1 MAIQCCFERYEKK
14 YCLTLSQQRFLLERM
29 TPYMKKDAYGEYTIC
44 NIYYDTDDYRLIRA
58 SLEKPVYKEKLRVRS
73 YGVPQEDGKVFV
85 ELKKKFDGVV
95 YKRRITMDIQN
106 VEPFLSGELPSE
118 NFGQIGREIGYFQ
131 SFYQTVP
138 KVFIGYDRLAFAGID
153 DPQLRI
159 TFDTNLR
166 WRDTDV
172 DLRLGDHG
180 APIALPCGDVLMEV
194 KIPGACPLWL
204 SHLLSDAQAFPTSF
218 SKYGEAYLAC
228 EGKAAPKA
236 YREQVAFDEAM
247 RGEQERS
254 RDWPQDGQLLELSS
268 STRAADTAVANSL
281 ASQLSNIVIGA

>member
-1 MAIQCCFERYEKK
+1 M
-14 YCLTLSQQRFLLERM
+14 
-29 TPYMKKDAYGEYTIC
+29 
-44 NIYYDTDDYRLIRA
+44 
-58 SLEKPVYKEKLRVRS
+58 
-73 YGVPQEDGKVFV
+73 PQEDGKVFV

-95 YKRRITMDIQN
+95 YKRRITTGIQN

-131 SFYQTVP
+131 SFYHTAP

-180 APIALPCGDVLMEV
+180 APIALPLRRCADGGQD
-194 KIPGACPLWL
+194 
-204 SHLLSDAQAFPTSF
+204 
-218 SKYGEAYLAC
+218 
-228 EGKAAPKA
+228 
-236 YREQVAFDEAM
+236 
-247 RGEQERS
+247 S
-254 RDWPQDGQLLELSS
+254 RRVP
-268 STRAADTAVANSL
+268 AVALPSTL
-281 ASQLSNIVIGA
+281 RRRGVPRVVFQIRCLLP

>member
-44 NIYYDTDDYRLIRA
+44 NIYYDTDDFRLIRA
-58 SLEKPVYKEKLRVRS
+58 SLEKPIYKEKLRVRS
-73 YGVPQEDGKVFV
+73 YGVPQEDGRVFV

-95 YKRRITMDIQN
+95 YKR
-106 VEPFLSGELPSE
+106 
-118 NFGQIGREIGYFQ
+118 
-131 SFYQTVP
+131 
-138 KVFIGYDRLAFAGID
+138 
-153 DPQLRI
+153 RI

-204 SHLLSDAQAFPTSF
+204 SHLLSDAQAFPTPF
-218 SKYGEAYLAC
+218 SKYGAC
-228 EGKAAPKA
+228 
-236 YREQVAFDEAM
+236 YRD
-247 RGEQERS
+247 
-254 RDWPQDGQLLELSS
+254 ELSAGVH
-268 STRAADTAVANSL
+268 TTDLKEDTFCA
-281 ASQLSNIVIGA
+281 

>member
-1 MAIQCCFERYEKK
+1 M
-14 YCLTLSQQRFLLERM
+14 
-29 TPYMKKDAYGEYTIC
+29 
-44 NIYYDTDDYRLIRA
+44 
-58 SLEKPVYKEKLRVRS
+58 RS

-95 YKRRITMDIQN
+95 YKRRITTGIQN

-131 SFYQTVP
+131 SFYHTAP

-172 DLRLGDHG
+172 DLRLGNHG

-204 SHLLSDAQAFPTSF
+204 CHLLSDVGAFPASF
-218 SKYGEAYLAC
+218 SKYGAC
-228 EGKAAPKA
+228 
-236 YREQVAFDEAM
+236 YRD
-247 RGEQERS
+247 
-254 RDWPQDGQLLELSS
+254 ELSAGVH
-268 STRAADTAVANSL
+268 TTNLKEDTFCA
-281 ASQLSNIVIGA
+281 

>member
-95 YKRRITMDIQN
+95 YKRRITTGIQN
-106 VEPFLSGELPSE
+106 VKPFLSGELPGE

-138 KVFIGYDRLAFAGID
+138 KVFIGYDRLGGHRRSAA
-153 DPQLRI
+153 
-159 TFDTNLR
+159 
-166 WRDTDV
+166 
-172 DLRLGDHG
+172 
-180 APIALPCGDVLMEV
+180 
-194 KIPGACPLWL
+194 
-204 SHLLSDAQAFPTSF
+204 SHHVRHQFKVAR
-218 SKYGEAYLAC
+218 YGRRPSPRRPRRA
-228 EGKAAPKA
+228 
-236 YREQVAFDEAM
+236 D
-247 RGEQERS
+247 
-254 RDWPQDGQLLELSS
+254 
-268 STRAADTAVANSL
+268 RAALRRCADGSQDSRRVPAVAQPSAL
-281 ASQLSNIVIGA
+281 RRRGVPRVVFQIRCLLP

>member
-1 MAIQCCFERYEKK
+1 MAIEVFNRYEKK
-14 YCLTLSQQRFLLERM
+14 YMLNAIQYEKLTQAISE
-29 TPYMKKDAYGEYTIC
+29 YMVVDAYNRDKMFYEIC

-95 YKRRITMDIQN
+95 YKRRITTGIQN

-131 SFYQTVP
+131 SFYHTVP

-172 DLRLGDHG
+172 DLRLGNHG

-194 KIPGACPLWL
+194 KISGACPLWL
-204 SHLLSDAQAFPTSF
+204 CHLLSDVGAFPASF
-218 SKYGEAYLAC
+218 SKYGAC
-228 EGKAAPKA
+228 
-236 YREQVAFDEAM
+236 YRD
-247 RGEQERS
+247 
-254 RDWPQDGQLLELSS
+254 ELSAGVH
-268 STRAADTAVANSL
+268 TNLKEDTFCA
-281 ASQLSNIVIGA
+281 

>member
-44 NIYYDTDDYRLIRA
+44 NIYYDTDDFRLIRV
-58 SLEKPVYKEKLRVRS
+58 SLEKPVYK
-73 YGVPQEDGKVFV
+73 
-85 ELKKKFDGVV
+85 
-95 YKRRITMDIQN
+95 RRITTGIQN
-106 VEPFLSGELPSE
+106 VEPFLSGELPGE

-153 DPQLRI
+153 DSQLRI

-172 DLRLGDHG
+172 DLRLGNHG

-194 KIPGACPLWL
+194 KIPGTCPLWL
-204 SHLLSDAQAFPTSF
+204 SHLLSDVGAFPASF
-218 SKYGEAYLAC
+218 SKYGAC
-228 EGKAAPKA
+228 
-236 YREQVAFDEAM
+236 YRD
-247 RGEQERS
+247 
-254 RDWPQDGQLLELSS
+254 ELSAGVH
-268 STRAADTAVANSL
+268 TTNLKEDTFCA
-281 ASQLSNIVIGA
+281 

>member
-29 TPYMKKDAYGEYTIC
+29 MSYMKKDAYGEYTIC
-44 NIYYDTDDYRLIRA
+44 NIYYDTDDFRLIRV
-58 SLEKPVYKEKLRVRS
+58 SLEKPIYKEKLRVRS

-95 YKRRITMDIQN
+95 YKRRITTGIQN

-131 SFYQTVP
+131 SFYHTVP

-172 DLRLGDHG
+172 NLRLGDHG

-204 SHLLSDAQAFPTSF
+204 SHRPFHRALDRRGAPRLHPRHRGRREDRLHRRAQINGFWAKKRFA
-218 SKYGEAYLAC
+218 EVL
-228 EGKAAPKA
+228 
-236 YREQVAFDEAM
+236 
-247 RGEQERS
+247 RS
-254 RDWPQDGQLLELSS
+254 VFLIKGSS
-268 STRAADTAVANSL
+268 PRP
-281 ASQLSNIVIGA
+281 

>member
-1 MAIQCCFERYEKK
+1 M
-14 YCLTLSQQRFLLERM
+14 
-29 TPYMKKDAYGEYTIC
+29 
-44 NIYYDTDDYRLIRA
+44 
-58 SLEKPVYKEKLRVRS
+58 RS

-95 YKRRITMDIQN
+95 YKRRITTGIQN
-106 VEPFLSGELPSE
+106 MEPFLSGELPSE

-131 SFYQTVP
+131 SFYHTTP

-172 DLRLGDHG
+172 DLRLGNHG

-194 KIPGACPLWL
+194 KIPGACRRGCCT
-204 SHLLSDAQAFPTSF
+204 LLSDVGAFSASF
-218 SKYGEAYLAC
+218 SKYGAC
-228 EGKAAPKA
+228 
-236 YREQVAFDEAM
+236 YRDELSAGVHTTNFKGRIPSVLNSILGSELTLVSFLICTAVSLLLGVGTALVSM
-247 RGEQERS
+247 YRS
-254 RDWPQDGQLLELSS
+254 RTTQSFAVTLAILPAVVQLVIMLVNGNLG
-268 STRAADTAVANSL
+268 AGVAVAGAFGLVRFRS
-281 ASQLSNIVIGA
+281 APGTAKEIGALFLAMAIGLATGMGYVWLAVMAL